1 MTATPEDLFAY
12 LDTLGIA
19 HTRWATHGPPTDVNA
34 HMSGTAGGLV
44 EASAVGKCFIE
55 YSDTRGSGNAAKHLR
70 GRSFGTATVAVDFFD
85 ELDFAA
91 GVLK

>member
-1 MTATPEDLFAY
+1 MAELRDECAKFGLIMNLKVP
-12 LDTLGIA
+12 
-19 HTRWATHGPPTDVNA
+19 RPTDVNA